1 MWYQMERSVKKMEAR
16 NGVKY
21 SRKFKE
27 NWGGGGVICY
37 ASRRALIVV
46 H

>member
-27 NWGGGGVICY
+27 NWGGGSFAMQVGG
-37 ASRRALIVV
+37 